1 MLNTLPHTELKK
13 SINTVC
19 YKMKSNHLQGKH
31 REQTQEQTQ
40 GQTSPS
46 MLSVAMH
53 CLLTRWLV
61 LSTRGASILQL
72 HRGSSSSRS
81 VSPASLPSA
90 KVEGQGLTCDLTVN
104 IKVI

>member
-19 YKMKSNHLQGKH
+19 YKTKSSHLQSKH
-31 REQTQEQTQ
+31 REQTQ